1 MTEAL
6 SLLFNLSVLIFVLT
20 SMFGMGLSLT
30 VKQILAP
37 LRNTSL
43 VLKALAA
50 NFILAPLL
58 AFLLARVVGLD
69 QQLALGLF
77 ILGVSAG
84 APTIPKYVEMAKGD
98 RAFGVG
104 LMALLMVLTILYAPL
119 VLPLLLPDVQVDT
132 WSMLKSLITTMLI
145 PLAVGLLVKAR
156 YESLA
161 ESLAPY
167 MSQASSLTLMMQ
179 VVLGLLLAAGD
190 LLGIIGTGAILAALL
205 FAAGNLVF
213 GWLLGGPGR
222 DTRVVVSL
230 GTAQRNVSAA
240 MLIVVQNFAEPKVLL
255 MVLTGAILML
265 VINSLVA
272 GELGKRRQAEAL
284 LGRGTGTLAHGLA
297 HRGVDQHAS
306 KCRCQAVYV
315 PVVHQQTCHPVLY
328 HVRHPADARRD
339 DGHARGHRLADHHR
353 CGLLHRRKQHQRTA
367 SVFLCKLG
375 HAQVVQ
381 EADVLRQALA
391 SDERLAG
398 LQVGRH
404 GQRFPSDSQL
414 QRREFLS
421 QFGQRL
427 QCEHQPLAG
436 DHPQRAENAQ
446 GLLLPHHDE
455 ELVIHRVLYVM
466 HPRWP
471 QPRVGFQDVRA
482 DGDQVLHS
490 PQRIAFKPSV
500 AGAGH
505 PFPPNLQGSGFPRH
519 DAMHSH
525 HGGQATVRR
534 GSSVDQRAMGVH
546 EVWLQCSQR
555 SMQPLGLRP
564 MPGQPPEAW
573 LHQPVNGGPVG

>member
-30 VKQILAP
+30 IKQILAP

-69 QQLALGLF
+69 QQMALGLF

-84 APTIPKYVEMAKGD
+84 APVIPKYVEMAKGN

-145 PLAVGLLVKAR
+145 PLAVGLFVKAR

-161 ESLAPY
+161 ESLSPY

-205 FAAGNLVF
+205 FAAGNLVL
-213 GWLLGGPGR
+213 GYLLGGPGG

-230 GTAQRNVSAA
+230 STAQRNVSAA

-272 GELGKRRQAEAL
+272 GELGKRRQAEA
-284 LGRGTGTLAHGLA
+284 
-297 HRGVDQHAS
+297 
-306 KCRCQAVYV
+306 
-315 PVVHQQTCHPVLY
+315 PVSES
-328 HVRHPADARRD
+328 A
-339 DGHARGHRLADHHR
+339 
-353 CGLLHRRKQHQRTA
+353 
-367 SVFLCKLG
+367 
-375 HAQVVQ
+375 
-381 EADVLRQALA
+381 
-391 SDERLAG
+391 
-398 LQVGRH
+398 
-404 GQRFPSDSQL
+404 
-414 QRREFLS
+414 
-421 QFGQRL
+421 
-427 QCEHQPLAG
+427 
-436 DHPQRAENAQ
+436 
-446 GLLLPHHDE
+446 
-455 ELVIHRVLYVM
+455 
-466 HPRWP
+466 
-471 QPRVGFQDVRA
+471 
-482 DGDQVLHS
+482 
-490 PQRIAFKPSV
+490 
-500 AGAGH
+500 
-505 PFPPNLQGSGFPRH
+505 
-519 DAMHSH
+519 
-525 HGGQATVRR
+525 
-534 GSSVDQRAMGVH
+534 
-546 EVWLQCSQR
+546 
-555 SMQPLGLRP
+555 
-564 MPGQPPEAW
+564 
-573 LHQPVNGGPVG
+573 